1 MTKLDKS
8 VSFYDIF
15 KSQKQ
20 PQILHQDELIMPFFT
35 MNMVRDNFWQF
46 KCWPDVVLW
55 TMTCIIVS
63 PVLTGNVPYISESC
77 IEIKIKLN
85 FYFHTSL
92 WCHRRFYEGLFT
104 LSGIGSL
111 RVNFKNERNC
121 VIIKLPCL
129 IKAKARTGNRDYI
142 NCEKYI
148 SRMQLFRVVP

>member
-1 MTKLDKS
+1 MSTVPHKHLILPVPILDEEKKF
-8 VSFYDIF
+8 VFLLTLKD
-15 KSQKQ
+15 
-20 PQILHQDELIMPFFT
+20 PF
-35 MNMVRDNFWQF
+35 
-46 KCWPDVVLW
+46 
-55 TMTCIIVS
+55 
-63 PVLTGNVPYISESC
+63 ISESF
-77 IEIKIKLN
+77 EIKIELN